1 MIRILQRIALGAPA
15 LLIAGTA
22 EAHTGLVHTAGFA
35 SGFVHPL
42 LGLDHLLVLL
52 AAGVYAGTR
61 DDGISGRMLLV
72 VLAAVGAGL
81 LLGAAGMPQG
91 AVTAGLAV
99 TGLLI
104 GLALLFQLRVAAPW
118 AMAVAIFVGLLHGH
132 AHGAEVAAAPGF
144 VAYAAGLLAASAL
157 LLAVGALCGA
167 AGRAHPRLGAT
178 GIRAFGGVV
187 SAAALFL
194 AVT

>member
-1 MIRILQRIALGAPA
+1 MIRILQRIALVAPA
-15 LLIAGTA
+15 LLIAGNA
-22 EAHTGLVHTAGFA
+22 EAHTGLAQTAGLA

-61 DDGISGRMLLV
+61 DDGIFVRLLFV

-81 LLGAAGMPQG
+81 LLAAAGMPQG

-99 TGLLI
+99 AGLLI
-104 GLALLFQLRVAAPW
+104 GLALLCELRVAASW
-118 AMAVAIFVGLLHGH
+118 AAAVAVLVGLLHGH
-132 AHGAEVAAAPGF
+132 AHGVEVAAAPGF
-144 VAYAAGLLAASAL
+144 AAYAAGLMAATAL

-167 AGRAHPRLGAT
+167 AGRAHPRLGAA
-178 GIRAFGGVV
+178 GIRGFGAAV
-187 SAAALFL
+187 STAMLFL

>member
-1 MIRILQRIALGAPA
+1 MIRILQRTAVGVPA

-22 EAHTGLVHTAGFA
+22 EAHTGLAHTAGFA

-81 LLGAAGMPQG
+81 LLGSAGLPQG
-91 AVTAGLAV
+91 VVTAGLAV
-99 TGLLI
+99 SGALI
-104 GLALLFQLRVAAPW
+104 GLALMFELRVAAPW
-118 AMAVAIFVGLLHGH
+118 AAAVAILVGLLHGH
-132 AHGAEVAAAPGF
+132 AHGAEVAAMQGLA
-144 VAYAAGLLAASAL
+144 AYAAGLLAATAL

-167 AGRAHPRLGAT
+167 AGRVHPRLGAA
-178 GIRAFGGVV
+178 GIRGFGAAV
-187 SAAALFL
+187 STAMLFL

>member
-15 LLIAGTA
+15 LLIAGNA
-22 EAHTGLVHTAGFA
+22 DAHTGLAHTVGFA

-61 DDGISGRMLLV
+61 DDGISWRTLFV

-81 LLGAAGMPQG
+81 RLGSVGMPQG

-99 TGLLI
+99 AGLLI
-104 GLALLFQLRVAAPW
+104 GLALLFELRVARPW
-118 AMAVAIFVGLLHGH
+118 AMAVAILVGLLHGH
-132 AHGAEVAAAPGF
+132 THGAEIAAAPGF
-144 VAYAAGLLAASAL
+144 AAYAAGLLAATAL

-167 AGRAHPRLGAT
+167 AGRGHPRLGAV
-178 GIRAFGGVV
+178 GIRGFGAAV
-187 SAAALFL
+187 SAALLFL

>member
-22 EAHTGLVHTAGFA
+22 EAHTGVAHTAGFA

-91 AVTAGLAV
+91 AVAAGLAV
-99 TGLLI
+99 AGVLI
-104 GLALLFQLRVAAPW
+104 GLTLMFELRVARTW
-118 AMAVAIFVGLLHGH
+118 AMVVAGLVGLLHGH
-132 AHGAEVAAAPGF
+132 MHGAEIAAAPGIA
-144 VAYAAGLLAASAL
+144 AYAAGLLAATAL
-157 LLAVGALCGA
+157 LLAGGALCGA
-167 AGRAHPRLGAT
+167 AGRAYPRLGAA
-178 GIRAFGGVV
+178 GIRGFGAAVSVV
-187 SAAALFL
+187 LLFL